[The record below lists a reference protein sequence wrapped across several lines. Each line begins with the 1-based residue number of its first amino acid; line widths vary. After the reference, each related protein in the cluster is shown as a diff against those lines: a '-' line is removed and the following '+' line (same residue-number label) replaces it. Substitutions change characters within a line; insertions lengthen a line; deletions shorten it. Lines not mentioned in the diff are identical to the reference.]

1 MELNIDI
8 ILADLKEGKVKRTQQ
23 NLEKLNDTLKKY
35 AESGQRDFSITK
47 IGLVSAADGGLAYEA
62 LRATRNEHY
71 RTLIK
76 AWAATCNTSIQKPLS
91 GTSRSKSVPADYK
104 LLERIPDLAVRALF
118 GQIIAERNRYRNEVN
133 LLKQHANIIIDKR
146 PVRQFH
152 TTSESTVAVLPSL
165 SGILTKSAQTTC
177 QYHHRQTPRAAVS
190 NDTRIYG
197 GGITVPVR
205 NSHPLRKE
213 SPGVFHI

>member
-8 ILADLKEGKVKRTQQ
+8 ILADLNDGKVKRTKQ
-23 NLEKLNDTLKKY
+23 NLEKLNDTLQNY
-35 AESGQRDFSITK
+35 VESGQRDFSITK

-104 LLERIPDLAVRALF
+104 LL
-118 GQIIAERNRYRNEVN
+118 
-133 LLKQHANIIIDKR
+133 
-146 PVRQFH
+146 
-152 TTSESTVAVLPSL
+152 
-165 SGILTKSAQTTC
+165 
-177 QYHHRQTPRAAVS
+177 
-190 NDTRIYG
+190 
-197 GGITVPVR
+197 
-205 NSHPLRKE
+205 
-213 SPGVFHI
+213 